1 MNTNNVVPAA
11 IKNNRPVEIGRVI
24 AVESSKI
31 TISVSKSLIRNNQLT
46 LSQIGTILKIIT
58 HESIVVAM
66 VTSLSVESVD
76 NEGMSDGCVATLRI
90 MGELFTNHTTR
101 ETKFFRGVKTFPV
114 LSSLVQQISSDELT
128 LIFESDD
135 EDTIEIGRLQ
145 QDTSLSAQVRVN
157 DLLSKHFAI
166 LGSTGSGKSCTVAL
180 VTQAVLNANPMA
192 HVVLFDPHNEYSK
205 SFGDRA
211 HVTRYNT
218 LNLPIWL
225 FNFEETVEL
234 LASQI
239 PDQAREEEEV
249 LNDLIL
255 KAKRFYDI
263 TIKTEESRK
272 GQRPLKVE
280 DVEAELLR
288 GNSTIS
294 LDSPTPYRVRDLI
307 KVIDNEIG
315 KLENSSNLGPY
326 IRLKRRIEMFLSD
339 PRYQFV
345 FRNQAR
351 LDTIQNVL
359 GGLFRVPVQGK
370 PISILDLSGIP
381 SGALNIVVSV
391 VTRLAFELALWSQRQ
406 IPILLLCEEAH
417 RYIPAD
423 KSLGFASTRRAIS
436 TVAKEG
442 RKYGVS
448 LGIISQRPSELEA
461 STLSQC
467 STIFSM
473 RLSNERDQHFVRS
486 AVPDGAVELLNFLP
500 SLGTAETIVF
510 GESVNLPMRVVLKHL
525 PSELRPH
532 SSSAKF
538 SEQWNRPDLA
548 PELMDQVYENWYHRA
563 PKNNIVAGANLNPI
577 KQVNRREDIERRI
590 EQVANAP
597 ARRTDIRRN
606 VDRAANLQT
615 NSPQQGESLRS
626 VLQTPNQRPAQ
637 PVQPQAPRR
646 KPPAVNFEAMKNIIK
661 SR

>member
-1 MNTNNVVPAA
+1 MFSLIETNGRRPLVQSVNTAQPIPAM
-11 IKNNRPVEIGRVI
+11 RQRSVEVGRVVS
-24 AVESSKI
+24 VESSKI
-31 TISVSKSLIRNNQLT
+31 TISVSKSLIRNNSLKDA
-46 LSQIGTILKIIT
+46 QIGTILKIVT
-58 HESIVVAM
+58 HESLVVAM
-66 VTSLSVESVD
+66 VTSLTVESVD
-76 NEGMSDGCVATLRI
+76 EEGMSDGCVATLRI

-114 LSSLVQQISSDELT
+114 LNSAVHKISPTELA
-128 LIFESDD
+128 LIFESGD
-135 EDTIEIGRLQ
+135 EETIQIGRLQ
-145 QDTSLSAQVRVN
+145 QNTELLANVRVN

-180 VTQAVLNANPMA
+180 VAQAVLDANPMA

-205 SFGDRA
+205 SFGNKA
-211 HVTRYNT
+211 HVTRYDT

-234 LASQI
+234 LTSQI

-249 LNDLIL
+249 LNDVIL
-255 KAKRFYDI
+255 KSKRFYDI
-263 TIKTEESRK
+263 SLKKERSQDKR
-272 GQRPLKVE
+272 GPLKVE

-288 GNSTIS
+288 SSSGIS

-307 KVIDNEIG
+307 KVIDNEMG
-315 KLENSSNLGPY
+315 KLENTNNLAPY
-326 IRLKRRIEMFLSD
+326 IRLKRRIETYLSD

-351 LDTIQNVL
+351 PDDIENVI
-359 GGLFRVPVQGK
+359 GSIFRIPVQGR

-381 SGALNIVVSV
+381 SAALNIVVSV
-391 VTRLAFELALWSQRQ
+391 VSRLAFELALWSQRQ

-436 TVAKEG
+436 TIAKQG

-467 STIFSM
+467 STVFSM
-473 RLSNERDQHFVRS
+473 RLSNERDQHFVRA

-510 GESVNLPMRVVLKHL
+510 GESVNLPMRVVLNHL
-525 PSELRPH
+525 PADLRPH

-538 SEQWNRPDLA
+538 SEQWNKADLTPA
-548 PELMDQVYENWYHRA
+548 VMQMVYENWHHRA
-563 PKNNIVAGANLNPI
+563 PKNDIASGTSNMTIKGERRTAETERRTSAPLVGSGANPD
-577 KQVNRREDIERRI
+577 QRRAALRAALEKP
-590 EQVANAP
+590 QNAP
-597 ARRTDIRRN
+597 KTNAAAAG
-606 VDRAANLQT
+606 RAAMDAL
-615 NSPQQGESLRS
+615 LRK
-626 VLQTPNQRPAQ
+626 R
-637 PVQPQAPRR
+637 
-646 KPPAVNFEAMKNIIK
+646 
-661 SR
+661 

>member
-1 MNTNNVVPAA
+1 MAQQKQVEPSQV
-11 IKNNRPVEIGRVI
+11 KNYKRPLEIGRVI
-24 AVESSKI
+24 SVESSKI
-31 TISVSKSLIRNNQLT
+31 TISVSKSLIRNNQLKNA
-46 LSQIGTILKIIT
+46 QIGTILKIIT
-58 HESIVVAM
+58 HESLVVAM
-66 VTSLSVESVD
+66 VTSLTIESVD
-76 NEGMSDGCVATLRI
+76 DEGMSDGCVATLRI

-114 LSSLVQQISSDELT
+114 LNSAVQQITPAELA
-128 LIFESDD
+128 LIFENGSDS
-135 EDTIEIGRLQ
+135 TIEIGRLQ
-145 QDTSLSAQVRVN
+145 QDKTLSAQVRVN
-157 DLLSKHFAI
+157 ELLSKHFAI
-166 LGSTGSGKSCTVAL
+166 LGSTGSGKSCAVAL
-180 VTQAVLNANPMA
+180 VTQAVLDANPMA

-205 SFGDRA
+205 SFGHKA
-211 HVTRYNT
+211 HVTRYDT

-234 LASQI
+234 LSSQI

-249 LNDLIL
+249 LNDVIL
-255 KAKRFYDI
+255 KAKRFYKI
-263 TIKTEESRK
+263 SQEKERNQTNK
-272 GQRPLKVE
+272 GPLKVE

-288 GNSTIS
+288 SSSGIS

-307 KVIDNEIG
+307 KILDNEMG
-315 KLENSSNLGPY
+315 KLENSSNLAPY
-326 IRLKRRIEMFLSD
+326 IRLKRRTETYLSD

-351 LDTIQNVL
+351 PDSIENVL
-359 GGLFRVPVQGK
+359 GSIFRIPVQGK

-381 SGALNIVVSV
+381 SAALNIVVSV

-423 KSLGFASTRRAIS
+423 RSLGFASTRRAIS

-473 RLSNERDQHFVRS
+473 RLSNERDQHFVRA

-510 GESVNLPMRVVLKHL
+510 GESVNLPMRVVLNHL
-525 PSELRPH
+525 PANLRPH
-532 SSSAKF
+532 SSSAEF
-538 SEQWNRPDLA
+538 SVQWNKPDLTK
-548 PELMDQVYENWYHRA
+548 DQMNMVYENWHHRA
-563 PKNNIVAGANLNPI
+563 PKNNIAQGEVQPTSIPGERRTFE
-577 KQVNRREDIERRI
+577 RRESDVEINTL
-590 EQVANAP
+590 A
-597 ARRTDIRRN
+597 TIRKKI
-606 VDRAANLQT
+606 
-615 NSPQQGESLRS
+615 SSGGK
-626 VLQTPNQRPAQ
+626 PAQ
-637 PVQPQAPRR
+637 PQLGRPQSPAPKSSGYDRESVKR
-646 KPPAVNFEAMKNIIK
+646 QLRQKLSAV
-661 SR
+661 

>member
-1 MNTNNVVPAA
+1 MVKSVNAAQPIPAMRQ
-11 IKNNRPVEIGRVI
+11 RPVEIGRVVS
-24 AVESSKI
+24 VESSKI
-31 TISVSKSLIRNNQLT
+31 TISVSKSLIRNNRLKDA
-46 LSQIGTILKIIT
+46 QIGTILKIIT
-58 HESIVVAM
+58 HESLVVAM

-76 NEGMSDGCVATLRI
+76 DEGMSDGCVATLRI

-114 LSSLVQQISSDELT
+114 LNSAVQQITPTELA
-128 LIFESDD
+128 LIFEPGD
-135 EDTIEIGRLQ
+135 EETIQIGRLQ
-145 QDTSLSAQVRVN
+145 QNTELLASVRVN

-180 VTQAVLNANPMA
+180 VAQAVLDANPMA

-205 SFGDRA
+205 SFGNKA
-211 HVTRYNT
+211 HVTRYDT

-249 LNDLIL
+249 LNDIIL
-255 KAKRFYDI
+255 KSKRFYDI
-263 TIKTEESRK
+263 SRRK
-272 GQRPLKVE
+272 ERSQDNHGPLKVE

-288 GNSTIS
+288 SGSGIS
-294 LDSPTPYRVRDLI
+294 LDSPMPYRVRDLI
-307 KVIDNEIG
+307 KIIDNEMG
-315 KLENSSNLGPY
+315 KLENSNNLAPY
-326 IRLKRRIEMFLSD
+326 IRLKRRIETYLSD

-351 LDTIQNVL
+351 PDDIQNVI
-359 GGLFRVPVQGK
+359 GSLFRIPVQGQ

-381 SGALNIVVSV
+381 SAALNIVVSV
-391 VTRLAFELALWSQRQ
+391 VSRLAFELALWSQRQ

-423 KSLGFASTRRAIS
+423 KTLGFASTRRAIS
-436 TVAKEG
+436 TIAKEG

-467 STIFSM
+467 STVFSM
-473 RLSNERDQHFVRS
+473 RLSNERDQHFVRA

-510 GESVNLPMRVVLKHL
+510 GESVNLPMRVVLNHL
-525 PSELRPH
+525 PADQRPH

-538 SEQWNRPDLA
+538 SEQWNKADLT
-548 PELMDQVYENWYHRA
+548 PEVMQMVYENWHHRA
-563 PKNNIVAGANLNPI
+563 PKNNIVTGTPNKEVI
-577 KQVNRREDIERRI
+577 GERRI
-590 EQVANAP
+590 AE
-597 ARRTDIRRN
+597 TERRN
-606 VDRAANLQT
+606 SKPLVGPGADPTLRRAALKAALDR
-615 NSPQQGESLRS
+615 PQKAPTANPAAASLAAMNA
-626 VLQTPNQRPAQ
+626 LI
-637 PVQPQAPRR
+637 R
-646 KPPAVNFEAMKNIIK
+646 K
-661 SR
+661 R

>member
-1 MNTNNVVPAA
+1 MSQQKSNSVTSQP
-11 IKNNRPVEIGRVI
+11 KQNRPVEVGRVI
-24 AVESSKI
+24 SVESSKI
-31 TISVSKSLIRNNQLT
+31 TISVSKSLIRNNQLKAA
-46 LSQIGTILKIIT
+46 QIGTILKIIT
-58 HESIVVAM
+58 HESLVVAM
-66 VTSLSVESVD
+66 VTSLSIESVD
-76 NEGMSDGCVATLRI
+76 DEGMSDGCVATLRI

-114 LSSLVQQISSDELT
+114 LNSAVHQITPSELA
-128 LIFESDD
+128 LIFESG
-135 EDTIEIGRLQ
+135 EEATIQIGRLQ
-145 QDTSLSAQVRVN
+145 QDTSLTAQVRVN

-180 VTQAVLNANPMA
+180 VAQAVLNANPMA

-205 SFGDRA
+205 SFGNRA
-211 HVTRYNT
+211 HVTRYDT

-249 LNDLIL
+249 LNDVIL
-255 KAKRFYDI
+255 KAKRFYKI
-263 TIKTEESRK
+263 SQEREKMKS
-272 GQRPLKVE
+272 GGAGPLKVE

-288 GNSTIS
+288 SSSGIS
-294 LDSPTPYRVRDLI
+294 LDSPTPYRVRDLV
-307 KVIDNEIG
+307 KVIDNEMG
-315 KLENSSNLGPY
+315 KLENTNNLAPY
-326 IRLKRRIEMFLSD
+326 IRLKRRIETYLSD

-351 LDTIQNVL
+351 PDSIQNVL
-359 GGLFRVPVQGK
+359 GSIFRIPVNGK
-370 PISILDLSGIP
+370 PMSILDLSGIP
-381 SGALNIVVSV
+381 SAALNIVVSV
-391 VTRLAFELALWSQRQ
+391 VSRLAFELALWSQRQ

-436 TVAKEG
+436 TIAKEG

-467 STIFSM
+467 STVFSM
-473 RLSNERDQHFVRS
+473 RLSNERDQHFVRA

-510 GESVNLPMRVVLKHL
+510 GESVNLPMRVVLNHL
-525 PSELRPH
+525 SADLRPH

-538 SEQWNRPDLA
+538 SDQWNKADLT
-548 PELMDQVYENWYHRA
+548 ETQMNMVYENWHHRA
-563 PKNNIVAGANLNPI
+563 PRNNIENSIPYVENKGERRADVRRVNDRVDTPLQKAGPQNSGLKSALRAPSQAQAHAPNRVPVQAPSGATASGKIQPQGTGFNMEAI
-577 KQVNRREDIERRI
+577 KQKL
-590 EQVANAP
+590 
-597 ARRTDIRRN
+597 
-606 VDRAANLQT
+606 RASQ
-615 NSPQQGESLRS
+615 
-626 VLQTPNQRPAQ
+626 
-637 PVQPQAPRR
+637 
-646 KPPAVNFEAMKNIIK
+646 
-661 SR
+661 

>member
-1 MNTNNVVPAA
+1 MTNQTPAPVA
-11 IKNNRPVEIGRVI
+11 KPVNYKRPVEIGRVI
-24 AVESSKI
+24 SVESSKI
-31 TISVSKSLIRNNQLT
+31 TISVSKSLIRDNKLKEA
-46 LSQIGTILKIIT
+46 QIGTILKIVT
-58 HESIVVAM
+58 HESLVVAM

-76 NEGMSDGCVATLRI
+76 DEGMSDGCVATLRI

-114 LSSLVQQISSDELT
+114 LNSPVQQIAATELA
-128 LIFESDD
+128 LIFESGDD
-135 EDTIEIGRLQ
+135 STIEIGSLQ
-145 QDTSLSAQVRVN
+145 QDTTLPAQVRVN

-180 VTQAVLNANPMA
+180 VTQAVLEANPMA

-205 SFGDRA
+205 SFGEKA
-211 HVTRYNT
+211 HVTRYDT
-218 LNLPIWL
+218 LNVPMWL

-249 LNDLIL
+249 LNDVIL
-255 KAKRFYDI
+255 KAKRFYKI
-263 TIKTEESRK
+263 SQERERNQTHT
-272 GQRPLKVE
+272 GPLKVE

-288 GNSTIS
+288 ASSGIS
-294 LDSPTPYRVRDLI
+294 LDSPTPYRVRDLV
-307 KVIDNEIG
+307 KMLDSEMG
-315 KLENSSNLGPY
+315 KLENSNNLAPY
-326 IRLKRRIEMFLSD
+326 IRLKRRIETYLTD

-345 FRNQAR
+345 FRNQAQP
-351 LDTIQNVL
+351 DTIQQVL
-359 GGLFRVPVQGK
+359 GSIFRIPVDGK

-381 SGALNIVVSV
+381 SAALNIVVSV
-391 VTRLAFELALWSQRQ
+391 VSRLAFELALWSQRQ

-423 KSLGFASTRRAIS
+423 RSLGFSSTRRAIS
-436 TVAKEG
+436 TIAKEG

-467 STIFSM
+467 STVFSM
-473 RLSNERDQHFVRS
+473 RLSNERDQHFVRA

-525 PSELRPH
+525 PAELRPH

-538 SEQWNRPDLA
+538 SEQWNKADLSA
-548 PELMDQVYENWYHRA
+548 AQMDMVYENWHHRA
-563 PKNNIVAGANLNPI
+563 PRNDIANGVTQANPSLGE
-577 KQVNRREDIERRI
+577 RREMARRGPDA
-590 EQVANAP
+590 ANAAVP
-597 ARRTDIRRN
+597 TQGDRRMGQRREPINAPTQNSLSSIRATIRN
-606 VDRAANLQT
+606 PNEAPQSGQKPSGYDREAVKRQ
-615 NSPQQGESLRS
+615 LRQKLS
-626 VLQTPNQRPAQ
+626 GL
-637 PVQPQAPRR
+637 
-646 KPPAVNFEAMKNIIK
+646 
-661 SR
+661 

>member
-1 MNTNNVVPAA
+1 MTNQNQAAA
-11 IKNNRPVEIGRVI
+11 IKPVQHQRPVEIGRVI
-24 AVESSKI
+24 SVESSKI
-31 TISVSKSLIRNNQLT
+31 TISVSKSLIRNNRLKEA
-46 LSQIGTILKIIT
+46 QIGTILKIIT
-58 HESIVVAM
+58 HESLVVAM

-76 NEGMSDGCVATLRI
+76 DEGMSDGCVATLRI

-114 LSSLVQQISSDELT
+114 LNSAVQQISPIELAM
-128 LIFESDD
+128 IFEMGK
-135 EDTIEIGRLQ
+135 EETIEIGRLQ
-145 QDTSLSAQVRVN
+145 QDTSLSAQVNVN
-157 DLLSKHFAI
+157 ELLSKHFAI

-180 VTQAVLNANPMA
+180 VTQAVLEANPMA

-205 SFGDRA
+205 SFGDKA
-211 HVTRYNT
+211 HVTRYDT
-218 LNLPIWL
+218 LNIPMWL

-249 LNDLIL
+249 LNDVIL
-255 KAKRFYDI
+255 KAKRFYKI
-263 TIKTEESRK
+263 SKEKERNQKHS
-272 GQRPLKVE
+272 GPLKVE

-288 GNSTIS
+288 ASSGIS

-307 KVIDNEIG
+307 KMLDNEMG
-315 KLENSSNLGPY
+315 KLENSSNLSPY
-326 IRLKRRIEMFLSD
+326 IRLKRRIETYLTD

-345 FRNQAR
+345 FRNQAQP
-351 LDTIQNVL
+351 DSIQDVL
-359 GGLFRVPVQGK
+359 GSIFRIPVQGK

-381 SGALNIVVSV
+381 SAALNIVVSV
-391 VTRLAFELALWSQRQ
+391 VSRLAFELALWSQRQ

-423 KSLGFASTRRAIS
+423 RNLGFASTRRAIS
-436 TVAKEG
+436 TIAKEG

-467 STIFSM
+467 STVFSM
-473 RLSNERDQHFVRS
+473 RLSNERDQHFVRA

-525 PSELRPH
+525 SAELRPH

-538 SEQWNRPDLA
+538 SEQWNKPDLSA
-548 PELMDQVYENWYHRA
+548 AQMDMVYENWHQRA
-563 PKNNIVAGANLNPI
+563 PKNDIANGIADAAPSLG
-577 KQVNRREDIERRI
+577 ERRGM
-590 EQVANAP
+590 QRRGPDAANAP
-597 ARRTDIRRN
+597 VPPNGDRRNIQRREPISGQMPLAAASAAIRRPT
-606 VDRAANLQT
+606 VPTQAHQPAAYDREAVKRQ
-615 NSPQQGESLRS
+615 LRQKLS
-626 VLQTPNQRPAQ
+626 S
-637 PVQPQAPRR
+637 
-646 KPPAVNFEAMKNIIK
+646 I
-661 SR
+661 

>member
-1 MNTNNVVPAA
+1 MTGDIMGLQATTAA
-11 IKNNRPVEIGRVI
+11 ATVKKQQRPVEIGRVVS
-24 AVESSKI
+24 VESSKV
-31 TISVSKSLIRNNQLT
+31 TISVSKSLIRNNQLK
-46 LSQIGTILKIIT
+46 LAQIGTILKIVT
-58 HESIVVAM
+58 HESLVVAM
-66 VTSLSVESVD
+66 VTSLTVESVD
-76 NEGMSDGCVATLRI
+76 DEGMSDGCVATLRI

-114 LSSLVQQISSDELT
+114 LNSAVQQITPAELT
-128 LIFESDD
+128 LIFESGEGEVAID
-135 EDTIEIGRLQ
+135 IGRLQ
-145 QDTSLSAQVRVN
+145 QDTSLKAHVRVN

-180 VTQAVLNANPMA
+180 VAQAVLDANPMA

-205 SFGDRA
+205 SFGDKA
-211 HVTRYNT
+211 HVTRYDT

-249 LNDLIL
+249 LNDVIL

-263 TIKTEESRK
+263 SIQKEQVGARQ
-272 GQRPLKVE
+272 GPLKIK

-288 GNSTIS
+288 SSTHIS
-294 LDSPTPYRVRDLI
+294 LDSPAPYRVRDLVKI
-307 KVIDNEIG
+307 LDNEMG
-315 KLENSSNLGPY
+315 KLENSNNLSPY
-326 IRLKRRIEMFLSD
+326 IRLKRRIETFLSD

-351 LDTIQNVL
+351 PDAIENVL
-359 GGLFRVPVQGK
+359 GSIFRIPVAGK

-381 SGALNIVVSV
+381 SSALNIVVSV
-391 VTRLAFELALWSQRQ
+391 VSRLAFELALWSQRQ

-436 TVAKEG
+436 TIAKEG

-467 STIFSM
+467 STVFSM
-473 RLSNERDQHFVRS
+473 RLSNERDQHFVRA

-510 GESVNLPMRVVLKHL
+510 GESVNLPMRVVLNHL

-538 SEQWNRPDLA
+538 SDQWNKAEVSQEFMTKVFD
-548 PELMDQVYENWYHRA
+548 NWRHRA
-563 PKNNIVAGANLNPI
+563 PKHDVSEDRPAVDNHVHSQREYDPKLQDRRSDIPRRQMDSKPNSLASVGLN
-577 KQVNRREDIERRI
+577 
-590 EQVANAP
+590 
-597 ARRTDIRRN
+597 
-606 VDRAANLQT
+606 
-615 NSPQQGESLRS
+615 SSLRS
-626 VLQTPNQRPAQ
+626 AIQTPNHREQ
-637 PVQPQAPRR
+637 PGTARSRETNAEIMNRLRLAR
-646 KPPAVNFEAMKNIIK
+646 KQ
-661 SR
+661 

>member
-1 MNTNNVVPAA
+1 MSTNTNNVVPAQ
-11 IKNNRPVEIGRVI
+11 IKKKRPVEIGRVV

-114 LSSLVQQISSDELT
+114 LNSLVQQISPDELT
-128 LIFESDD
+128 LIFESGDS
-135 EDTIEIGRLQ
+135 DTIEIGRLQ
-145 QDTSLSAQVRVN
+145 QDTNLSAQVRVN

-180 VTQAVLNANPMA
+180 VTQAVLDANPMA

-205 SFGDRA
+205 SFGERA

-239 PDQAREEEEV
+239 PEQAREEEEV
-249 LNDLIL
+249 LNDVIL

-263 TIKTEESRK
+263 TTKTEASRT

-315 KLENSSNLGPY
+315 KLENSSNLAPY

-510 GESVNLPMRVVLKHL
+510 GESVNLPMRVVLNHL

-538 SEQWNRPDLA
+538 SEQWNKQDLSD
-548 PELMDQVYENWYHRA
+548 ELMNQVYENWYHRA
-563 PKNNIVAGANLNPI
+563 PKNNIIEGAAKQSNRHGNYQKLTQETINSQWANGHQPQNAPI
-577 KQVNRREDIERRI
+577 KRSATTVNSGSKLNSLIENPHRDPSQSNRR
-590 EQVANAP
+590 N
-597 ARRTDIRRN
+597 N
-606 VDRAANLQT
+606 VQNNL
-615 NSPQQGESLRS
+615 
-626 VLQTPNQRPAQ
+626 
-637 PVQPQAPRR
+637 
-646 KPPAVNFEAMKNIIK
+646 EAMRNFLK
-661 SR
+661 

>member
-1 MNTNNVVPAA
+1 MVQSVNTAQPIPAM
-11 IKNNRPVEIGRVI
+11 RQRSVEVGRVVS
-24 AVESSKI
+24 VESSKI
-31 TISVSKSLIRNNQLT
+31 TISVSKSLIRNNSLKDA
-46 LSQIGTILKIIT
+46 QIGTILKIVT
-58 HESIVVAM
+58 HESLVVAM
-66 VTSLSVESVD
+66 VTSLTVESVD
-76 NEGMSDGCVATLRI
+76 EEGMSDGCVATLRI

-114 LSSLVQQISSDELT
+114 LNSAVQKISSTELA
-128 LIFESDD
+128 LIFESGD
-135 EDTIEIGRLQ
+135 EETIQIGRLQ
-145 QDTSLSAQVRVN
+145 QNTELLANVRVN

-180 VTQAVLNANPMA
+180 VAQAVLDANPMA

-205 SFGDRA
+205 SFGNKA
-211 HVTRYNT
+211 HVTRYDT

-234 LASQI
+234 LTSQI

-249 LNDLIL
+249 LNDVIL
-255 KAKRFYDI
+255 KSKRFYDI
-263 TIKTEESRK
+263 SLKKERSQDKR
-272 GQRPLKVE
+272 GPLKVE

-288 GNSTIS
+288 SSSGIS

-307 KVIDNEIG
+307 KVIDNEMG
-315 KLENSSNLGPY
+315 KLENTNNLAPY
-326 IRLKRRIEMFLSD
+326 IRLKRRIETYLSD

-351 LDTIQNVL
+351 PDDIENVI
-359 GGLFRVPVQGK
+359 GSIFRIPVQGR

-381 SGALNIVVSV
+381 SAALNIVVSV
-391 VTRLAFELALWSQRQ
+391 VSRLAFELALWSQRQ

-436 TVAKEG
+436 TIAKEG

-467 STIFSM
+467 STVFSM
-473 RLSNERDQHFVRS
+473 RLSNERDQHFVRA

-510 GESVNLPMRVVLKHL
+510 GESVNLPMRVVLNHL
-525 PSELRPH
+525 PADLRPH

-538 SEQWNRPDLA
+538 SEQWNKADLTPA
-548 PELMDQVYENWYHRA
+548 VMQMVYENWHHRA
-563 PKNNIVAGANLNPI
+563 PKNDIASGTSNMTIKGERRTAETERRTSAPLVGSGANPD
-577 KQVNRREDIERRI
+577 QRRAALRAALEKP
-590 EQVANAP
+590 QNAP
-597 ARRTDIRRN
+597 KTNAAAAG
-606 VDRAANLQT
+606 RAAMDAL
-615 NSPQQGESLRS
+615 LRK
-626 VLQTPNQRPAQ
+626 R
-637 PVQPQAPRR
+637 
-646 KPPAVNFEAMKNIIK
+646 
-661 SR
+661 

>member
-1 MNTNNVVPAA
+1 MLSNVNKPVPAKPKA
-11 IKNNRPVEIGRVI
+11 ARPVEIGRVV

-31 TISVSKSLIRNNQLT
+31 TISVSKSLIRNNQLARA
-46 LSQIGTILKIIT
+46 QIGTILKILT
-58 HESIVVAM
+58 HNSIVVAM

-76 NEGMSDGCVATLRI
+76 DEGMSDGCVATLRI
-90 MGELFTNHTTR
+90 MGELCTNQTTR
-101 ETKFFRGVKTFPV
+101 ETSFFRGVKTFPV
-114 LSSLVQQISSDELT
+114 LNSACQEVSSVELT
-128 LIFESDD
+128 LIFEAGDN
-135 EDTIEIGRLQ
+135 DTIEIGHLQ
-145 QDTSLSAQVRVN
+145 QDTSLTAQVRVN

-180 VTQAVLNANPMA
+180 VSQAILDANPMA
-192 HVVLFDPHNEYSK
+192 HVVLFDPHNEYSQ

-211 HVTRYNT
+211 HVTRYDT

-239 PDQAREEEEV
+239 PDQAREEEEILTDV
-249 LNDLIL
+249 VL

-263 TIKTEESRK
+263 SVKTEKSRVGK
-272 GQRPLKVE
+272 GPLKVE

-294 LDSPTPYRVRDLI
+294 LDSPTPYRIRDLI
-307 KVIDNEIG
+307 KVIDNEMG
-315 KLENSSNLGPY
+315 KLENSSNLSPY
-326 IRLKRRIEMFLSD
+326 IRLKRRIETFLSD
-339 PRYQFV
+339 PRYHFV

-351 LDTIQNVL
+351 PDTIQNVL
-359 GGLFRVPVQGK
+359 GSIFRVPVQGK

-381 SGALNIVVSV
+381 SAALNIVVSV
-391 VTRLAFELALWSQRQ
+391 VSRLAFELALWSQRQ

-436 TVAKEG
+436 TIAKEG

-467 STIFSM
+467 STVFSM

-510 GESVNLPMRVVLKHL
+510 GESVNLPMRVILKHL
-525 PSELRPH
+525 PSDLRPH

-538 SEQWNRPDLA
+538 SDQWNKPDLTS
-548 PELMDQVYENWYHRA
+548 ELMDQVYENWYHRA
-563 PKNNIVAGANLNPI
+563 PKNNIVGGANKTIRIHEDLREKERRTAQLAVASSRRVDPRRALDRPVNRAVNPI
-577 KQVNRREDIERRI
+577 E
-590 EQVANAP
+590 
-597 ARRTDIRRN
+597 TGSSL
-606 VDRAANLQT
+606 RAALQK
-615 NSPQQGESLRS
+615 PQQQASLHKG
-626 VLQTPNQRPAQ
+626 
-637 PVQPQAPRR
+637 VQETVQANLD
-646 KPPAVNFEAMKNIIK
+646 AVKNLLK